1 MLDVYEVGVD
11 LMRGRWEKG
20 VTAKSFT
27 YVLLNKSVYFILR
40 ISEVWSYVCYEQLFM
55 KVYFRVSEI
64 GLNFI
69 LSKYAKLLEW
79 YF

>member
-20 VTAKSFT
+20 ATAKSFT

-40 ISEVWSYVCYEQLFM
+40 IFEVWSYVCYGQLIM
-55 KVYFRVSEI
+55 EVYF
-64 GLNFI
+64 
-69 LSKYAKLLEW
+69 
-79 YF
+79 